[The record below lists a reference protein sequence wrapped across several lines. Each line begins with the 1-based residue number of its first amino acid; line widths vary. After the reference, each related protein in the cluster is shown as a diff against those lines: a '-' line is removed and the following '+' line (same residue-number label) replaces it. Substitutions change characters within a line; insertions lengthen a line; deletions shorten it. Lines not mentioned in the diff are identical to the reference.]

1 MWELQFFK
9 VFTKYMIET
18 QCHQQRFIFVGFIP
32 KINLLYRINVEK
44 LALGWLFYF
53 GKLLFTIWKHP
64 YQVTIKRF
72 EYLIIQKMYKMNEI
86 FQSKINE
93 ITQLNLIIEVNCK
106 IVFEFLKAYPRKM
119 FTQMKANRNMCL

>member
-18 QCHQQRFIFVGFIP
+18 QCHQQHFIFVGFIP
-32 KINLLYRINVEK
+32 KINWLYRIDVKK

-53 GKLLFTIWKHP
+53 GTLLFTILKHS

-72 EYLIIQKMYKMNEI
+72 EYLIIQKMYKKNEF

-93 ITQLNLIIEVNCK
+93 ITQLYLIISVNCK
-106 IVFEFLKAYPRKM
+106 VVFEFLRSISPKNIYSNESQP
-119 FTQMKANRNMCL
+119 

>member
-18 QCHQQRFIFVGFIP
+18 QCHQQHFIFVGFIP
-32 KINLLYRINVEK
+32 KINWLYRINVEK

-53 GKLLFTIWKHP
+53 GTLLFTILKHS

-72 EYLIIQKMYKMNEI
+72 EYLIIQKMYKKNEF

-93 ITQLNLIIEVNCK
+93 ITQLYLIISVNCK
-106 IVFEFLKAYPRKM
+106 VVFEFLKAYPRKT